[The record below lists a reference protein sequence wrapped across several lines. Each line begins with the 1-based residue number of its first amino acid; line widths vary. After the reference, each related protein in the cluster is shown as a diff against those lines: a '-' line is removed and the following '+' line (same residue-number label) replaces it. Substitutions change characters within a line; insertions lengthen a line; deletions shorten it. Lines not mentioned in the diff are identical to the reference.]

1 MKHIQS
7 ALLLYPHQLFAVEHL
22 PKVDIVYVVEDPLF
36 FGTDAEYPVA
46 FHKQK
51 LILHRASMRRYVEE
65 QLWANEIDVEYLEL
79 ANVQHSG
86 EVLSHAQK
94 AGAELVYMFDVC
106 DFVLEKR
113 LQEALATNVEA
124 PFELRVLPSPNFML
138 KKGEVEEFFA
148 DKSNHKFA
156 PFYQWQ
162 RERFNILID
171 KKYKPVGGK
180 WSFDTENRN
189 KIPTDLQVPGFVS
202 FGDNDY
208 VKEATAWV
216 EKRFAKNPGDS
227 ANFLWPTSH
236 AEAQQWLADF
246 LQHRLE
252 LFGPYEDAIDGQAM
266 MLYHSGISAPL
277 NCGLLSPV
285 QIVDN
290 TLEHHE
296 KTPIDLPSL
305 EGFIRQ
311 IIGWREYIRGL
322 YVVQGS
328 TMRTANALEKQRTL
342 SSAWWDGT
350 TGLPPVDDVI
360 AKVQKHAYAHHIER
374 LMVVGNA
381 MLLCDMHPDEV
392 YKWFMGMFIDAYDW
406 VMVPNVYGMS
416 QFSDLG
422 SMVTKP
428 YISGSN
434 YILSMSNYQKD
445 DWCDVWDGLFWG
457 FVERHQ
463 EELAKNPRTS
473 MMVKNL
479 KRLNPDRHRIISYRA
494 KDFLN
499 NL

>member
-1 MKHIQS
+1 MKHIES

-22 PKVDIVYVVEDPLF
+22 PKVDIVYVIEDPLF
-36 FGTDAEYPVA
+36 FGTDAEYPIA

-79 ANVQHSG
+79 ADVQHSG

-94 AGAELVYMFDVC
+94 AGAEIVYMFDAC
-106 DFVLEKR
+106 DYALEKR
-113 LQEALATNVEA
+113 LQEALTTNVA
-124 PFELRVLPSPNFML
+124 SPFELRVLPSPSFML

-148 DKSNHKFA
+148 DKSNHSFA

-180 WSFDTENRN
+180 WSFDADNR
-189 KIPTDLQVPGFVS
+189 KKLPADLQVPGFAS

-208 VKEATAWV
+208 VKEATKWV
-216 EKRFAKNPGDS
+216 EKHFPNNPGDATS
-227 ANFLWPTSH
+227 FIWPTNH
-236 AEAQQWLADF
+236 QEAAGWLNGF

-252 LFGPYEDAIDGQAM
+252 QFGPYEDAIDGQAM
-266 MLYHSGISAPL
+266 LLYHSGISAPL
-277 NCGLLSPV
+277 NNGLLTPLQV
-285 QIVDN
+285 IDAV
-290 TLEHHE
+290 LEYHQ
-296 KTPIDLPSL
+296 KTPVSLPSL
-305 EGFIRQ
+305 EGFVRQ

-322 YVVQGS
+322 YVTQG
-328 TMRTANALEKQRTL
+328 TKMRSSNALGKERAL
-342 SSAWWDGT
+342 SAAWWDGT

-360 AKVQKHAYAHHIER
+360 TKVQKHAYAHHIER
-374 LMVVGNA
+374 LMIMGNS
-381 MLLCDMHPDEV
+381 MLLCDIHPDDV
-392 YKWFMGMFIDAYDW
+392 YTWFMSMFIDAYDW

-434 YILSMSNYQKD
+434 YILNMSHYQKD

-457 FVERHQ
+457 FVEHHQ
-463 EELAKNPRTS
+463 DLLAKNPRTS

-479 KRLNPDRHRIISYRA
+479 KRLNDDRRRIIAYRA
-494 KDFLN
+494 KDFLD

>member
-79 ANVQHSG
+79 ADVQHSG

-208 VKEATAWV
+208 VKEAAAWV
-216 EKRFAKNPGDS
+216 GKRFAKNPGDS
-227 ANFLWPTSH
+227 TNFLWPTSH

-328 TMRTANALEKQRTL
+328 TMRTANALEKQRAL

>member
-7 ALLLYPHQLFAVEHL
+7 ALLLYPHQLFAPEHL

-36 FGTDAEYPVA
+36 FGTDAEYPIA

-79 ANVQHSG
+79 ADVQNSG

-94 AGAELVYMFDVC
+94 AGAEIVYMFDVC
-106 DFVLEKR
+106 DYALEKR
-113 LQEALATNVEA
+113 LQEALTTNVEA

-148 DKSNHKFA
+148 DKTNHSFA

-180 WSFDTENRN
+180 WSFDAENR
-189 KIPTDLQVPGFVS
+189 KKLPQDIQVPGFVS
-202 FGDNDY
+202 FGDNDF
-208 VKEATAWV
+208 VKEATIWV
-216 EKRFAKNPGDS
+216 EKRFSNNPGDS
-227 ANFLWPTSH
+227 ANFIWPTSH
-236 AEAQQWLADF
+236 AEAEQWLNDF

-277 NCGLLSPV
+277 NCGLLTPL
-285 QIVDN
+285 QA
-290 TLEHHE
+290 TEAALAQHE
-296 KTPIDLPSL
+296 KSSVNLPSL

-322 YVVQGS
+322 YVTQGS
-328 TMRTANALEKQRTL
+328 TMRTANALDKQRTL
-342 SSAWWDGT
+342 STAWWEGT

-360 AKVQKHAYAHHIER
+360 KKVNKHAYAHHIER

-381 MLLCDMHPDEV
+381 MLLCSIHPDDV
-392 YKWFMGMFIDAYDW
+392 YKWFMSLFIDAYDW

-434 YILSMSNYQKD
+434 YILNMSHYQKD
-445 DWCDVWDGLFWG
+445 IWCDTWDGLFWG
-457 FVERHQ
+457 FVEQHQ
-463 EELAKNPRTS
+463 ELLAKNPRTS
-473 MMVKNL
+473 MMVKNY
-479 KRLNPDRHRIISYRA
+479 KRLNEDRRRIISYRA
-494 KDFLN
+494 KDFLD

>member
-22 PKVDIVYVVEDPLF
+22 PKVDIVYVVADPLF

-79 ANVQHSG
+79 ADVQHSG

-208 VKEATAWV
+208 VKEAAAWV
-216 EKRFAKNPGDS
+216 GKRFAKNPGDS
-227 ANFLWPTSH
+227 TNFLWPTSH

-328 TMRTANALEKQRTL
+328 TMRTANALEKQRAL